1 MSSPQYVLLS
11 EATSVSDYVNNPV
24 FTDVTKDGEVYTT
37 YRIVRITHEVIDH
50 PDYWTHLANV
60 SLEFNIGIGVAH
72 LRLKDKVVEDSHIK
86 PTPPSELSP

>member
-11 EATSVSDYVNNPV
+11 EATSFSDYVDNPV
-24 FTDVTKDGEVYTT
+24 FTDVTKDGEIYTT

-50 PDYWTHLANV
+50 PDHWTHLANV

>member
-50 PDYWTHLANV
+50 PDHWTHLANV

>member
-11 EATSVSDYVNNPV
+11 EATSISDYVDNPV
-24 FTDVTKDGEVYTT
+24 FTDVTEDGEIYTT

-50 PDYWTHLANV
+50 PDHWTHLANV
-60 SLEFNIGIGVAH
+60 SLEFNIGIAVAH

>member
-11 EATSVSDYVNNPV
+11 EATSISDYVDNPV
-24 FTDVTKDGEVYTT
+24 FTDVTKDGEIYTT

-50 PDYWTHLANV
+50 PDLWTHLANV

-72 LRLKDKVVEDSHIK
+72 LRLEDKVVEDSHIK
-86 PTPPSELSP
+86 PTPPSDLSP

>member
-1 MSSPQYVLLS
+1 MNSPQYVLLS
-11 EATSVSDYVNNPV
+11 EAASILDYVDNPV

-50 PDYWTHLANV
+50 PDGWTHLANV

-72 LRLKDKVVEDSHIK
+72 LRLKDKVVEDSRIK

>member
-1 MSSPQYVLLS
+1 MNSPQYVLLS
-11 EATSVSDYVNNPV
+11 EAASISDYVYNPV

-50 PDYWTHLANV
+50 PDNWTHLANV

-72 LRLKDKVVEDSHIK
+72 LRLKDKVVEDSRIK

>member
-11 EATSVSDYVNNPV
+11 EATSISDYVDNPV
-24 FTDVTKDGEVYTT
+24 FTDVTKDGEIYTT

-50 PDYWTHLANV
+50 PDLWTHLANV
-60 SLEFNIGIGVAH
+60 SLEFNIGIGFAH